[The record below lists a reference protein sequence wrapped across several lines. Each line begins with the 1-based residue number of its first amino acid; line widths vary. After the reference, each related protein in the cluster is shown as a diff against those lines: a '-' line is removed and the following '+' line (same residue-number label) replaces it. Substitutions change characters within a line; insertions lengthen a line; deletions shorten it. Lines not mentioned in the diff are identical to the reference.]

1 MVVRFLWLCVIMI
14 DGLCISHKPVQPL
27 TGMII
32 KLASLTLVELLFKSC
47 SHPIMKLVCIYSGFS
62 RAITA
67 SEASF
72 GRSYYAYLL
81 IITAAY
87 IKMSKGDS

>member
-14 DGLCISHKPVQPL
+14 DGLCISHKAVQPL
-27 TGMII
+27 MIV
-32 KLASLTLVELLFKSC
+32 KLASLTLVELLFKTC

-67 SEASF
+67 SETSF
-72 GRSYYAYLL
+72 GHLYYAYLL